1 MAGDYTRRTFTS
13 KTDYSGVLMQQGR
26 VTLDAD
32 FNELVELLDHRLRA
46 EVVDLFGRCVV
57 SRETPGAFLI
67 AASGGALTIG
77 RGRAYVDGLLAENH
91 GADPL
96 AYDPVIGE
104 LHGTSPVAYDKQPYL
119 PNPAP
124 LPTSGTYVAYLDV
137 WRREVTYLEDPGLLE
152 KAIGVD
158 TSARTQTVWQLRL
171 LEAPD
176 GTTCDAQ
183 LPGWDALT
191 APSAGRLTTAAVG
204 VPASTDPC
212 TIPPN
217 GGYRGTENRLYRV
230 EIHDGGPLGTATFTW
245 SRDNASIASRV
256 DTIDAAR
263 TELVVARLGRD
274 GVQRIGVDDWV
285 EVNDDWLELNGLPGE
300 LRKVAA
306 VDEVRDA
313 ITLSAPLTAGVF
325 DATDASR
332 HTRVTRWDQAG
343 AAVDAAGGVITVP
356 TGGTPIVLEDG
367 VQITFGDDPAGGDL
381 RTGDH
386 WVLAARTADASVQE
400 LDDEPPVGIQHH
412 YCRVAVV
419 TFPDT
424 VIDCRMPPVQPD
436 GGHDCACDVCVTP
449 ESHASGAMTIQH
461 AVDTVHT
468 TGGKVCLQ
476 VGLYRVDKP
485 VAIDGA
491 RSIEIQGKGWK
502 TIVITN
508 GRAPAFIVERSLGV
522 TIDRLAIVTS
532 SVAGRTTALSG
543 IAIVLRNTIETII
556 ERCALLQ
563 LGLLQDPPTPPP
575 PGGPGDQPPG
585 EPDPCPPE
593 NLRAAIAKGQ
603 ISDFAAVFGPKG
615 AGAPLIVLD
624 GLVVET
630 VIQENVLIGT
640 TGIGSLTTDLLLP
653 IDPGAAAAAPA
664 QTKDIEAAYR
674 SYLMTYDLHVKDN
687 VLVCWLTGVSLE
699 GYSMQ
704 LGDTEIRQNSLLVC
718 LRGAIVTTGITG
730 AGGRVD
736 TVANIVRVLGYGIVA
751 ATNDTRI
758 EENDV
763 ARLTGLGASTRE
775 GSLVS
780 ISSGFA
786 AAGGTSQ
793 RVLALF
799 GGAAIVLVSG
809 LRARAIERCQITANR
824 VFGTVG
830 DAIVIHARV
839 HTAAIDGNQ
848 VSGVGGGGIVMGPR
862 GAADILTVEGNQL
875 VDLGLL
881 RDDEK
886 QTAAAID
893 LSASRDVCI
902 AGNAIDGVGRNAR
915 SASRRA
921 GIAVTACD
929 SVRITQNTVTG
940 VGPPDQFFG
949 VTAGILVLD
958 AFQRA
963 DVLDN
968 SVRRAE
974 GDPPPDPQSPWYGI
988 LIAGA
993 GKGAKPA
1000 GAAFTVVSGESAY
1013 RFHPALG
1020 RGVKLPL
1027 GRASLA
1033 VRGNVVEAY
1042 GTAPAVLIETIV
1054 PCLFNDNRCFLA
1066 ARENLS
1072 TARVQAAAAVAAN
1085 NYLEGSEKLAGLEI
1099 EVPAA
1104 APFTILGNI
1113 SGGGVALNGAP
1124 IPAPWHQLNV
1134 P

>member
-1 MAGDYTRRTFTS
+1 M
-13 KTDYSGVLMQQGR
+13 
-26 VTLDAD
+26 
-32 FNELVELLDHRLRA
+32 
-46 EVVDLFGRCVV
+46 
-57 SRETPGAFLI
+57 
-67 AASGGALTIG
+67 
-77 RGRAYVDGLLAENH
+77 
-91 GADPL
+91 
-96 AYDPVIGE
+96 
-104 LHGTSPVAYDKQPYL
+104 
-119 PNPAP
+119 
-124 LPTSGTYVAYLDV
+124 
-137 WRREVTYLEDPGLLE
+137 
-152 KAIGVD
+152 
-158 TSARTQTVWQLRL
+158 
-171 LEAPD
+171 
-176 GTTCDAQ
+176 
-183 LPGWDALT
+183 
-191 APSAGRLTTAAVG
+191 
-204 VPASTDPC
+204 
-212 TIPPN
+212 
-217 GGYRGTENRLYRV
+217 
-230 EIHDGGPLGTATFTW
+230 
-245 SRDNASIASRV
+245 
-256 DTIDAAR
+256 
-263 TELVVARLGRD
+263 
-274 GVQRIGVDDWV
+274 
-285 EVNDDWLELNGLPGE
+285 
-300 LRKVAA
+300 
-306 VDEVRDA
+306 
-313 ITLSAPLTAGVF
+313 
-325 DATDASR
+325 
-332 HTRVTRWDQAG
+332 
-343 AAVDAAGGVITVP
+343 
-356 TGGTPIVLEDG
+356 LEDG
-367 VQITFGDDPAGGDL
+367 VQITFGDDPAGGNL

-386 WVLAARTADASVQE
+386 WVFAARTADASIQE
-400 LDDEPPVGIQHH
+400 LVDEPPIGIHHH

-424 VIDCRMPPVQPD
+424 VTDCRTPPVQPE

-461 AVDTVHT
+461 AVDIVRT

-476 VGLYRVDKP
+476 VGLYRLDKP
-485 VAIDGA
+485 VEIDGA

-502 TIVITN
+502 TILITN

-532 SVAGRTTALSG
+532 SVAGRTTALLG

-556 ERCALLQ
+556 ERCVLLQ
-563 LGLLQDPPTPPP
+563 LGLLQDPPTPP

-585 EPDPCPPE
+585 EPDPCLPD
-593 NLRAAIAKGQ
+593 NLRAAIGKGRL
-603 ISDFAAVFGPKG
+603 SDFGALFGPKG
-615 AGAPLIVLD
+615 VGAPLIVLD

-630 VIQENVLIGT
+630 VIQENVLVGT

-664 QTKDIEAAYR
+664 QSKDVEAAYR

-687 VLVCWLTGVSLE
+687 VLICWLTGVSLE

-730 AGGRVD
+730 AGGRID

-758 EENDV
+758 EDNDV

-799 GGAAIVLVSG
+799 GGAAIVLVPG

-824 VFGTVG
+824 VVGTVG
-830 DAIVIHARV
+830 DAIAIHTRV
-839 HTAAIDGNQ
+839 HTAAIAGNQ
-848 VSGVGGGGIVMGPR
+848 VAGVGGGGIVMGPG
-862 GAADILTVEGNQL
+862 GAAEIMTVESNQL
-875 VDLGLL
+875 VDVGLL
-881 RDDEK
+881 RNGEG
-886 QTAAAID
+886 QTAAGIE
-893 LSASRDVCI
+893 LSASRDVSI
-902 AGNAIDGVGRNAR
+902 TGNAIDGVGRDAR

-929 SVRITQNTVTG
+929 SVRITGNTATG
-940 VGPPDQFFG
+940 VGPPDEFFG
-949 VTAGILVLD
+949 ISAGIVVLD

-968 SVRRAE
+968 SLRRAD

-993 GKGAKPA
+993 GKGAKVT
-1000 GAAFTVVSGESAY
+1000 GAAFTIVSGDNAY

-1020 RGVKLPL
+1020 QGVRLPL
-1027 GRASLA
+1027 ARASLA

-1042 GTAPAVLIETIV
+1042 GSAPAVLIETIA
-1054 PCLFNDNRCFLA
+1054 PCLFNDNRCFLV
-1066 ARENLS
+1066 ARENLP
-1072 TARVQAAAAVAAN
+1072 TAQVQAAAAIAAN
-1085 NYLEGSEKLAGLEI
+1085 NYLNGSEKVAGLEL
-1099 EVPAA
+1099 EVPGG
-1104 APFTILGNI
+1104 APFTILGNVA
-1113 SGGGVALNGAP
+1113 GGGLALNGAP